1 MFPLLFGI
9 GIPEMLFILAALL
22 LLFGAAKLPALAKA
36 MGSSIN
42 QFKKG
47 LHEDPDA
54 LAQDNAANSVEQ
66 EKAAE

>member
-1 MFPLLFGI
+1 MFPLLFGFP
-9 GIPEMLFILAALL
+9 GITETLLILAVLL
-22 LLFGAAKLPALAKA
+22 LLAKA

-47 LHEDPDA
+47 LHEDPDE
-54 LAQDNAANSVEQ
+54 LPENSMESSADQ